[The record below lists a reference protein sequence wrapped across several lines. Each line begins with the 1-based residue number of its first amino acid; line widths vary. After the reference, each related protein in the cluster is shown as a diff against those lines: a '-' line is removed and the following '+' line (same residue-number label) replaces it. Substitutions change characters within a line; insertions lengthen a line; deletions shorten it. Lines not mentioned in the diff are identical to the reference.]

1 MPSNN
6 YCKRPRTAGGSWRVL
21 RVPPAILAVCLSLP
35 SLWAQGNQY
44 LTAEASQKLVAKRG
58 TSAESKI
65 AVSVQPGFHVNSNKP
80 SADYLIPLKL
90 TWTPGGAL
98 EPGEV
103 IFPKPQMEKYEFS
116 DEPLSVFTG
125 DFDLIARFKVPAGA
139 SQGPGIML
147 GKLRYQACNHNSC
160 FPPKTVEVRLSYQV
174 Q

>member
-1 MPSNN
+1 M
-6 YCKRPRTAGGSWRVL
+6 AGGSCWAGRI
-21 RVPPAILAVCLSLP
+21 PLAVLGACLCLP

-44 LTAEASQKLVAKRG
+44 LTAAAPGKLVAKRG
-58 TSAESKI
+58 ASAEGKI
-65 AVSVQPGFHVNSNKP
+65 AVSIQPGFHVNSNKP

-103 IFPKPQMEKYEFS
+103 VFPKPQMEKYEFS

-147 GKLRYQACNHNSC
+147 GKLRYQACNSNSC
-160 FPPKTVEVRLSYQV
+160 FPPKTVDVRLSYQV